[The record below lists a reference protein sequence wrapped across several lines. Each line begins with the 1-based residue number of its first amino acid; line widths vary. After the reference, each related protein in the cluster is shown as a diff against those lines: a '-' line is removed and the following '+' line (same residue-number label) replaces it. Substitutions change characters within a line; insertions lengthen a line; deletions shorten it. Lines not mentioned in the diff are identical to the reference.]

1 MPPPSDDRGPLARQ
15 HLLWLAFLLGV
26 VVLATILTVVV
37 DVEPTLPV
45 ALPLALAT
53 AISVAALLATV
64 GIDRVFAAAPP
75 ADDTAAIAEFRTR
88 LVLQAVIAET
98 LVLVTMILAALI
110 GPRWNVAI
118 GGVVATAILLRVRP
132 TTARLRR
139 FDRAWAALGA
149 EVSLE
154 RGFASAS
161 GSELS
166 PGGTSPGDH
175 PRTD

>member
-1 MPPPSDDRGPLARQ
+1 MPPSDDRGPLARQ
-15 HLLWLAFLLGV
+15 RLLWLAFLAGV

-37 DVEPTLPV
+37 DVEPALPA
-45 ALPLALAT
+45 ALPLALAA
-53 AISVAALLATV
+53 AISVAALLATI
-64 GIDRVFAAAPP
+64 GIDRVFAATPP
-75 ADDTAAIAEFRTR
+75 SDDTAAVAEFRTR

-98 LVLVTMILAALI
+98 LVLVTTILAAMI

-118 GGVVATAILLRVRP
+118 GGVAATAILLRVRP

-139 FDRAWAALGA
+139 FDRAWAAAGA

-154 RGFASAS
+154 RGFASP
-161 GSELS
+161 
-166 PGGTSPGDH
+166 PGHDPAPPDTPPDDH

>member
-1 MPPPSDDRGPLARQ
+1 MPPSDDRGPLARQ
-15 HLLWLAFLLGV
+15 RLLWLAFLVGV

-37 DVEPTLPV
+37 DVAPALPV
-45 ALPLALAT
+45 ALPLLLAT
-53 AISVAALLATV
+53 AISGAALLATI
-64 GIDRVFAAAPP
+64 GIDRVFAATPP
-75 ADDTAAIAEFRTR
+75 TDDTAAIAEFRTR

-98 LVLVTMILAALI
+98 LVLVTTILAAMI

-118 GGVVATAILLRVRP
+118 GGLVATVILLRVRP

-139 FDRAWAALGA
+139 FDRAWAAVGA

-154 RGFASAS
+154 RGFASAT
-161 GSELS
+161 
-166 PGGTSPGDH
+166 GGDLPAPDTSPGDH